1 MICNSCGG
9 EYADDLLI
17 CPYCHSENE
26 KAVEETKEDILEG
39 YDDAAKHL
47 IAEAE
52 KYPKEKANRLA
63 GKIVLIVVAV
73 VVIGAMITLV
83 AVFGNRNKGRK
94 GLNAKNKHIDKMEAF
109 LLDEDYEGLKSYME
123 QYRLGYGYDKYDEVR
138 DTYVA
143 YSGIL
148 RNDENIKWHK
158 GEPDNDRETWEGFV
172 LFHVKRIIILS
183 GNVMGYYE
191 KYADDDNF
199 WGNEDI
205 LGDMYFATLEILSGY
220 GLTEEEIA
228 EISLDKESTKYN
240 TLVNKISDYYWGLT
254 K

>member
-1 MICNSCGG
+1 
-9 EYADDLLI
+9 
-17 CPYCHSENE
+17 
-26 KAVEETKEDILEG
+26 
-39 YDDAAKHL
+39 
-47 IAEAE
+47 
-52 KYPKEKANRLA
+52 
-63 GKIVLIVVAV
+63 
-73 VVIGAMITLV
+73 
-83 AVFGNRNKGRK
+83 
-94 GLNAKNKHIDKMEAF
+94 
-109 LLDEDYEGLKSYME
+109 
-123 QYRLGYGYDKYDEVR
+123 
-138 DTYVA
+138 VA